1 MRRLSVARPGNGFFT
16 MQSWSLMSIDAP
28 AGRRDPIVLHSD
40 DGARAVLIW
49 LSPGQALGDHQ
60 VKENTWVTVL
70 EGSVEITAGGESVQ
84 GEPGTMV
91 RFEPNERHALRSA
104 GGARVLLLLA
114 PWPGDGHYRGN
125 PPQPAA

>member
-1 MRRLSVARPGNGFFT
+1 
-16 MQSWSLMSIDAP
+16 MSIDAP
-28 AGRRDPIVLHSD
+28 AGQRYPNVLNSD
-40 DGARAVLIW
+40 DRARAVLIV

-91 RFEPNERHALRSA
+91 RFEPNERHALRSED
-104 GGARVLLLLA
+104 GARVLLLLA

-125 PPQPAA
+125 PPQPA

>member
-1 MRRLSVARPGNGFFT
+1 M
-16 MQSWSLMSIDAP
+16 
-28 AGRRDPIVLHSD
+28 
-40 DGARAVLIW
+40 
-49 LSPGQALGDHQ
+49 
-60 VKENTWVTVL
+60 TVL

-91 RFEPNERHALRSA
+91 RFEPNERHALRSE

-125 PPQPAA
+125 PPELDGLALRGVLGDAPLVRPVRGAVDPVRERHEGGGVEDAPRQADRRAAGS